1 MREGAKRMKNMS
13 GTDRIVRAIVGLG
26 LLLMAFLVVTGALQI
41 IFWILAAILLVTAL
55 VGVCLAYMPFHF
67 STKKK

>member
-1 MREGAKRMKNMS
+1 MKNES
-13 GTDRIVRAIVGLG
+13 GADRIVRAIVGIG

-41 IFWILAAILLVTAL
+41 IFWVLAAILLVTAL
-55 VGVCLAYMPFHF
+55 VGVCPAYMLFHF